1 MSTYKIKLED
11 KAALLNRF
19 EKAGVAIDTDQIVD
33 NKLEGYFEITL
44 ENPAQLDALK
54 TILKQSPRINVVKES
69 LTKSSLRE
77 LVLQELKKKLE
88 I

>member
-69 LTKSSLRE
+69 LTKNSLRE
-77 LVLQELKKKLE
+77 IVLQELKKKLE

>member
-1 MSTYKIKLED
+1 MHEH
-11 KAALLNRF
+11 
-19 EKAGVAIDTDQIVD
+19 VD

-69 LTKSSLRE
+69 LTKNSLRE
-77 LVLQELKKKLE
+77 IVLQELKKKLE